1 MQCYATRCPSS
12 CYYSYAQLFFVSSG
26 IEVQQSQRPRFFA
39 KPFRCHPTMPA
50 KEDFEPKV
58 TDPKLNAYLIPV
70 PSTRRPRKFRAR
82 TPKPTKNPE
91 LEKAQKKRTLKAQK
105 KRPCQ
110 AIFWDTFWDTL
121 KLEDQYVVP
130 EGTLKLADRF
140 WEIFKIP
147 IARGPLKGH
156 ITRRLSGIISGRIF
170 TIPISKAFLFGH
182 ISRRFC
188 AGRYSAA

>member
-1 MQCYATRCPSS
+1 
-12 CYYSYAQLFFVSSG
+12 
-26 IEVQQSQRPRFFA
+26 
-39 KPFRCHPTMPA
+39 MPA
-50 KEDFEPKV
+50 
-58 TDPKLNAYLIPV
+58 NAYLIAA

-105 KRPCQ
+105 KRPFQ

-156 ITRRLSGIISGRIF
+156 IARRLSGVISGRIF
-170 TIPISKAFLFGH
+170 DIPISKAFLFRH
-182 ISRRFC
+182 TSRRFR
-188 AGRYSAA
+188 AGRKSAA